1 MTDTT
6 HALTPQELIEGSEE
20 AETSSPSESASTAR
34 FLTFVSGG
42 LTFGVPTDQVIEII
56 TNHNIRSLPLVPD
69 YVRGIINLRGQILP
83 IIDVRL
89 RLGKP
94 FQEYTS
100 STCIIIL
107 DIGADRI
114 GIGVDSV
121 SQVLTVDTAAASPIP
136 LENRQKLA
144 TSMIATEEGKVVLL
158 LDCNALTE
166 P

>member
-1 MTDTT
+1 MTDTN
-6 HALTPQELIEGSEE
+6 HSLTPQELIENSGE
-20 AETSSPSESASTAR
+20 AETSSPPESAGTAR
-34 FLTFVSGG
+34 FLTFVSAG
-42 LTFGVPTDQVIEII
+42 LIFGVPTEQVIEII

-69 YVRGIINLRGQILP
+69 YVRGIINLRGQIIP

-100 STCIIIL
+100 ATCIIIL
-107 DIGADRI
+107 DIGTDRI

-121 SQVLTVDTAAASPIP
+121 SQVLTVNTAAASPIP
-136 LENRQKLA
+136 LESRQKLA
-144 TSMIATEEGKVVLL
+144 TSMISTEDGNVVLL